1 MTNQL
6 IKFLCVLLLASNVVA
21 GGDDRD
27 SGPVES
33 LDEVLVVDDRDS
45 GSAATLDEV
54 VAFDPCTD
62 DSEADTMYTS
72 LILSSDSGFVG
83 GEIIS
88 AESGTQAI
96 VASYD
101 DETHTLIYFQTA
113 ETGYGSFAEDDA
125 ITGALS
131 GVGTVEEVVVEAAMP
146 CGEKM
151 VSIDEEALEMTLE
164 PKTVLEKAADNVA
177 AFIVETFESM
187 TETCEDTFESDDPLV
202 ANTCALVL
210 TGMLML

>member
-6 IKFLCVLLLASNVVA
+6 IKFLCVLLLATNVFA

-33 LDEVLVVDDRDS
+33 LDEV
-45 GSAATLDEV
+45 

-62 DSEADTMYTS
+62 ESAGDTVYTS
-72 LILSSDSGFVG
+72 LILSGDSGFVA

-101 DETHTLIYFQTA
+101 ADASTLIYFQNT
-113 ETGYGSFAEDDA
+113 ETGYGSFAEDDV
-125 ITGALS
+125 ITGAIS
-131 GVGTVEEVVVEAAMP
+131 GVGVITEVVVEAAMP
-146 CGEKM
+146 CGEQI
-151 VSIDEEALEMTLE
+151 VSIDEEALVMTVEE
-164 PKTVLEKAADNVA
+164 PKTVLEEVSDNVA
-177 AFIVETFESM
+177 EFVEETFDSMYES
-187 TETCEDTFESDDPLV
+187 CEDTFESDDTMV
-202 ANTCALVL
+202 ANTCAAVL
-210 TGMLML
+210 TIMLL

>member
-6 IKFLCVLLLASNVVA
+6 IKFLCVLLLATNVVA

-33 LDEVLVVDDRDS
+33 LDEVVV
-45 GSAATLDEV
+45 
-54 VAFDPCTD
+54 FDPCTD
-62 DSEADTMYTS
+62 DGGADTMYTS

-113 ETGYGSFAEDDA
+113 ETGYGSFSEDDV
-125 ITGALS
+125 ITDALS
-131 GVGTVEEVVVEAAMP
+131 GVGTITEVVVEAAMP
-146 CGEKM
+146 CGEQM
-151 VSIDEEALEMTLE
+151 VSIDEEALAMTLE
-164 PKTVLEKAADNVA
+164 PKTVLEEAADNVVE
-177 AFIVETFESM
+177 FFEETFESM
-187 TETCEDTFESDDPLV
+187 TETCEDTFESDDEFV
-202 ANTCALVL
+202 ANTCAIVL

>member
-6 IKFLCVLLLASNVVA
+6 IKFLCVLLLAGNVVA

-33 LDEVLVVDDRDS
+33 LDEV
-45 GSAATLDEV
+45 

-62 DSEADTMYTS
+62 EGGADTMYTS
-72 LILSSDSGFVG
+72 LILSSDSGFAG

-113 ETGYGSFAEDDA
+113 ETGFGSFAEDDV

-131 GVGTVEEVVVEAAMP
+131 GVGTIMEVVVEAAIP
-146 CGEKM
+146 CGEQM

-164 PKTVLEKAADNVA
+164 PKNILEEATDNVVE
-177 AFIVETFESM
+177 FFEETFESM
-187 TETCEDTFESDDPLV
+187 TETCEDTFESDDEFV
-202 ANTCALVL
+202 ANTCAIVL

>member
-6 IKFLCVLLLASNVVA
+6 IKFLCILLLATNVVA

-33 LDEVLVVDDRDS
+33 LDEVVV
-45 GSAATLDEV
+45 
-54 VAFDPCTD
+54 FDPCTD
-62 DSEADTMYTS
+62 DSDADTVYTS

-83 GEIIS
+83 GQIIS

-113 ETGYGSFAEDDA
+113 ETGYGSFAEDDV

-131 GVGTVEEVVVEAAMP
+131 GAGTVEEVVVEAAMP
-146 CGEKM
+146 CGEQM

-164 PKTVLEKAADNVA
+164 PKTVLEEAADNVVE
-177 AFIVETFESM
+177 FFEETFVLESQQ
-187 TETCEDTFESDDPLV
+187 PKGPKNGQGGLY
-202 ANTCALVL
+202 LK
-210 TGMLML
+210 GLMPNKLSNDQIIILD

>member
-6 IKFLCVLLLASNVVA
+6 IKFLCVLLLATNVVA

-33 LDEVLVVDDRDS
+33 LDEV
-45 GSAATLDEV
+45 

-62 DSEADTMYTS
+62 DSESDTVYAS
-72 LILSSDSGFVG
+72 LVLSGDSGFVG

-88 AESGTQAI
+88 AESGSQAI

-101 DETHTLIYFQTA
+101 SETSTLIYFQTA
-113 ETGYGSFAEDDA
+113 DTGYGSFAEDDV

-146 CGEKM
+146 CGEQM

-164 PKTVLEKAADNVA
+164 PKTALEEAAARSQDHTSELQSQAYLV
-177 AFIVETFESM
+177 
-187 TETCEDTFESDDPLV
+187 CRLPL
-202 ANTCALVL
+202 A
-210 TGMLML
+210 

>member
-1 MTNQL
+1 VTNQL
-6 IKFLCVLLLASNVVA
+6 IKFLCVLLLATNVVA

-33 LDEVLVVDDRDS
+33 LDEVVV
-45 GSAATLDEV
+45 
-54 VAFDPCTD
+54 FDPCTD
-62 DSEADTMYTS
+62 DSGTDTMYTS
-72 LILSSDSGFVG
+72 LVLSSDSGFVG

-113 ETGYGSFAEDDA
+113 ETGYGSFAEDDV
-125 ITGALS
+125 ITGAFS
-131 GVGTVEEVVVEAAMP
+131 GVGTITEVVVEAAMP
-146 CGEKM
+146 CGEQM

-164 PKTVLEKAADNVA
+164 PKTVLEEAADNVVE
-177 AFIVETFESM
+177 FFEETFESM
-187 TETCEDTFESDDPLV
+187 TETCEDTFDSDDPLV

>member
-6 IKFLCVLLLASNVVA
+6 IKFLCVLLLATNVVA

-33 LDEVLVVDDRDS
+33 LDEVVV
-45 GSAATLDEV
+45 
-54 VAFDPCTD
+54 FDPCTD
-62 DSEADTMYTS
+62 DGGTDTMYTS
-72 LILSSDSGFVG
+72 LVLSSDSGFVG

-96 VASYD
+96 VTSYD

-113 ETGYGSFAEDDA
+113 ETGYGSFAEDDV

-131 GVGTVEEVVVEAAMP
+131 GVGTITEVVVEAAMP
-146 CGEKM
+146 CGEQM

-164 PKTVLEKAADNVA
+164 PKTVLEEAADNVVE
-177 AFIVETFESM
+177 FFEETFESM
-187 TETCEDTFESDDPLV
+187 TETCEDTFDSDDPLV

>member
-6 IKFLCVLLLASNVVA
+6 IKFLCILLLATNVVA

-33 LDEVLVVDDRDS
+33 LDEVVV
-45 GSAATLDEV
+45 
-54 VAFDPCTD
+54 FDPCTD
-62 DSEADTMYTS
+62 DSDADTVYTS

-83 GEIIS
+83 GQIIS

-113 ETGYGSFAEDDA
+113 ETGYGSFAEDDV

-131 GVGTVEEVVVEAAMP
+131 SGAGTVEEVVVEAAMP
-146 CGEKM
+146 CGEQM

-164 PKTVLEKAADNVA
+164 PKTVLEEAADNVVE
-177 AFIVETFESM
+177 FFEETFESM
-187 TETCEDTFESDDPLV
+187 TETCEDTFESDDQLV
-202 ANTCALVL
+202 ANTCAIIL